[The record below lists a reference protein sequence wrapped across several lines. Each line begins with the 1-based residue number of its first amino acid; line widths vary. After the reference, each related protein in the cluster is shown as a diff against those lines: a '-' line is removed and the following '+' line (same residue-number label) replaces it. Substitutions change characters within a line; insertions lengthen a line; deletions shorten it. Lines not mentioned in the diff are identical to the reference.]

1 MLNARLILLS
11 PTLSIRRGGK
21 LSAICGFSDSLNS
34 YRHLILNLIPKFINP
49 VKNMTATPF
58 PIQDYALLDD
68 EECDTRIIAAK
79 AKLGSRCVIL
89 GHHYQRDEVF
99 KHADFTGDS
108 LKLSRDAAQSEAE
121 YIVFCGVHFMA
132 EVADILSRPE
142 QIAILPDLA
151 AGCSMA
157 DMANLIKVQK
167 CWQELAEIIDVENE
181 VTPVTYINSAAD
193 LKAFCGKH
201 DGIVCTSSNARKIL
215 EWSFAK
221 RSKVLFF
228 PDQHLGRN
236 TGYRMGIPLEEMVTW
251 DFNKPMGGLTKEQIR
266 NAKIILWNG
275 YCSVHQVFKP
285 EQIDN
290 FLERFPET
298 KVIAHPEAC
307 FEVCQK
313 ADYVGSTEYILKTV
327 REAEPNT
334 RWLVATELNL
344 VNRLHEECRPQGKNV
359 HFMSPTLCMC
369 STMFRTDPQHLAW
382 VLENLAAG
390 QVINQISVPVEDA
403 RLAKKALDNMLAI
416 N

>member
-1 MLNARLILLS
+1 M
-11 PTLSIRRGGK
+11 
-21 LSAICGFSDSLNS
+21 SL
-34 YRHLILNLIPKFINP
+34 
-49 VKNMTATPF
+49 

-68 EECDTRIIAAK
+68 DQCDARIVAAK
-79 AKLGSRCVIL
+79 ARLGNRCVIL

-108 LKLSRDAAQSEAE
+108 LKLSRNAAQSAAE

-142 QIAILPDLA
+142 QTAILPDLA

-157 DMANLIKVQK
+157 DMANLIKVRQ
-167 CWQELAEIIDVENE
+167 CWDELAQVLDVDTT

-193 LKAFCGKH
+193 LKAFCGRH
-201 DGIVCTSSNARKIL
+201 DGIVCTSSNAKKIL
-215 EWSFAK
+215 EWCFAR

-236 TGYRMGIPLEEMVTW
+236 TGYRMGIPLDEMVTW
-251 DFNKPMGGLTKEQIR
+251 DFNQPLGGLTAEQIQR
-266 NAKIILWNG
+266 AKMILWNG
-275 YCSVHQVFKP
+275 YCSVHQAFKP
-285 EQIDN
+285 EQIDR
-290 FLERFPET
+290 FLERYPET
-298 KVIAHPEAC
+298 IVIAHPEAC
-307 FEVCQK
+307 FEVCEK
-313 ADYVGSTEYILKTV
+313 ADYVGSTEYILKTI

-334 RWLVATELNL
+334 RWLVATELNM
-344 VNRLHEECRPQGKNV
+344 VNRLNEECKAQGKNV

-390 QVINQISVPVEDA
+390 HIVNAVKVPAEDA
-403 RLAKKALDNMLAI
+403 AWARKALDAMLQVS
-416 N
+416 